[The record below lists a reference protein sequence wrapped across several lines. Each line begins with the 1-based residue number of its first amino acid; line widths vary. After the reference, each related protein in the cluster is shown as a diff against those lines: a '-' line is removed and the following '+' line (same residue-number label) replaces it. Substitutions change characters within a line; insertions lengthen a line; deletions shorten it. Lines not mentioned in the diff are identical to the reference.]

1 MSETDSVIISEEIYN
16 KLLAYHI
23 QYEEYNFT
31 ETHIIRKM
39 FHNLVNLDNIN
50 PRNATN
56 IIKDFYLFNSYR
68 ITQSEVDETLD
79 QLNQTNNNMN
89 INNSINLPP
98 SLQTLFSRYPII
110 NHRINNSFNL
120 NPITINNNVQTVS
133 LDDVEPIE
141 LNDSVSLEFQNSLNL
156 SPTQITQPPY
166 EQLSD
171 YPYIPSINFTNR
183 NPIISNI
190 ITNPLLT
197 HGIRHT
203 APSRIIFS
211 NQPRQIITQ
220 NYTDQILRSVHSIVQ
235 RRMQQAQNNMEDV
248 PIVLKPEEFD
258 KLSKQKYSDLPQN
271 FRKDFKSCPISMQ
284 DYEDDTMLVK
294 LPCNHYFS
302 VDFAK
307 TWLLENSHKCPV
319 CRASAGE
326 SKPKID

>member
-39 FHNLVNLDNIN
+39 FHNLVTLDNIN

-89 INNSINLPP
+89 INNSLNLPP
-98 SLQTLFSRYPII
+98 SLQALFSRYPII
-110 NHRINNSFNL
+110 NHRINNSFNFNSL
-120 NPITINNNVQTVS
+120 PVTNNYETVS
-133 LDDVEPIE
+133 IGEPEPIE
-141 LNDSVSLEFQNSLNL
+141 LNDSISLEFQNSINL

-166 EQLSD
+166 EQLAD
-171 YPYIPSINFTNR
+171 YPNLPTLNLPNR
-183 NPIISNI
+183 NPIFSNI
-190 ITNPLLT
+190 INNPLLT
-197 HGIRHT
+197 HGIRNT
-203 APSRIIFS
+203 APARIIFS
-211 NQPRQIITQ
+211 NHPRQVITE
-220 NYTDQILRSVHSIVQ
+220 NYTDQILRSVHSIIQ
-235 RRMQQAQNNMEDV
+235 RRMHQSQNNMEDV

-258 KLSKQKYSDLPQN
+258 KLPKQKYCELPEE
-271 FRKDFKSCPISMQ
+271 FRNDFKSCPISMQ
-284 DYEDDTMLVK
+284 DYENDTILVK